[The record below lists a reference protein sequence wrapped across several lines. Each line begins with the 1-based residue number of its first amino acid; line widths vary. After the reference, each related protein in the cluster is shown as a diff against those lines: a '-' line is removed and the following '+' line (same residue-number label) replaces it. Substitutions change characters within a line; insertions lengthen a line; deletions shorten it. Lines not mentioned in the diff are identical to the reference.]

1 MNIITPIT
9 ITDAMIGA
17 GTTVAEDPT
26 PAWVSGAAYTV
37 GQEVHL
43 ASTHRVY
50 RCAADTS
57 GTLAPNTAITVWSD
71 MRPTNRW
78 APFDQYTSTAATAT
92 TSLTYVLKPGFFNAL
107 ALYGLVGVSYA
118 VTVKDAPGGA
128 VVYSRTGAFF
138 EDPDGWYEYLF
149 GILKP
154 LDKLVLTG
162 MPLRP
167 DAELTVTITAA
178 SGAKVALG
186 MLVVGDFK
194 SLLGGAYWGGAERGS
209 SAEPITYSYIRT
221 EEDGTTTIR
230 RRHSATNLRVQVVM
244 PIQSADYALNAIR
257 EVLDVPVAVVSTT
270 ARHHTGLTTFG
281 LVSGGVSYDG
291 PLARANII
299 VKGLI

>member
-17 GTTVAEDPT
+17 GTSVAEDPT

-50 RCAADTS
+50 RCALDTS
-57 GTLAPNTAITVWSD
+57 GTVAPPAAITVWSD

-78 APFDQYTSTAATAT
+78 APFDQYTSTAATAA
-92 TSLTYVLKPGFFNAL
+92 TSLTYVLKPGFFNAI
-107 ALYGLVGVSYA
+107 ALYGVVGTFYT
-118 VTVKDAPGGA
+118 VTVKDAPGGT

-149 GILKP
+149 GALKP

-162 MPLRP
+162 IPLRP
-167 DAELTVTITAA
+167 DAELTVTITGATGA
-178 SGAKVALG
+178 SVALG

-194 SLLGGAYWGGAERGS
+194 SLLGGAEWGGAERGS
-209 SAEPITYSYIRT
+209 SAEPITYSYIKT
-221 EEDGTTTIR
+221 EDDGTTKIK
-230 RRHSATNLRVQVVM
+230 RRHAATNLRVQVVM
-244 PIQSADYALNAIR
+244 PISSADYALNAIK
-257 EVLDVPVAVVSTT
+257 EVLDVPVAVVTT
-270 ARHHTGLTTFG
+270 TVRYHTGLTTFG

-291 PLARANII
+291 SEARANII